1 MSRQWPTWH
10 NGRVRRLIL
19 SCLLCAGALPVRAQI
34 DSERRQL
41 LQLGFNQAVDGRGPL
56 AAYAYYH
63 LNVPQFFSPKR
74 ALRLI
79 LAPGYADGELGFK
92 KALREKTDLGLGLAG
107 GAFADSH
114 TEIRQDRFVRGESY
128 RGDGARASLSLYHD
142 FPKQGPV
149 PLAGILRVES
159 HYSKYT
165 RDSTTDRAFS
175 MPEAQTE
182 VNTRA
187 GLRFG
192 GREPYLVPNLAMEV
206 SAWYESRYRLAPM
219 DYGYAGDRRL
229 EPNSQLFWGRALLI
243 YNKPTSP
250 QRFLVTLSG
259 GTSIR
264 ADRFSAYRLGGDL
277 PMASEFPLSLPGYYY
292 EEISAR
298 RYGLLGG
305 SYIVPLSRDKK
316 TWTGMATAST
326 ALVDYAPGFAQKGK
340 THSGVGVGAA
350 YQSRSKAWHLLTG
363 YGYGFNAAR
372 GNGNGGHTVGLLVQ
386 FDFQRAEIPF
396 FHPADPNRG
405 LHHILRDQRSLPLPL
420 PARLLPPSLRPK
432 P

>member
-1 MSRQWPTWH
+1 MRW
-10 NGRVRRLIL
+10 LIIPF
-19 SCLLCAGALPVRAQI
+19 LLCAGAVPARAQI
-34 DSERRQL
+34 DPERRQL

-56 AAYAYYH
+56 AAYAYYY
-63 LNVPQFFSPKR
+63 LNVPRFLSPKR

-79 LAPGYADGELGFK
+79 VAPAYADSELGFK
-92 KALREKTDLGLGLAG
+92 KALGEKTDLGLGLAG

-142 FPKQGPV
+142 FPPQGPV

-165 RDSTTDRAFS
+165 RDDTTDRAFA

-182 VNTRA
+182 VNGRA
-187 GLRFG
+187 GLRLG

-206 SAWYESRYRLAPM
+206 SAWYEGRWRLAPM
-219 DYGYAGDRRL
+219 DYGYGGDRRI

-243 YNKPTSP
+243 YNEPSSP
-250 QRFLVTLSG
+250 DRFIATLSG

-277 PMASEFPLSLPGYYY
+277 PMATEFPLSLPGYYY

-316 TWTGMATAST
+316 TWTGMVTAST
-326 ALVDYAPGFAQKGK
+326 ALVDYAEGFAQRGK
-340 THSGVGVGAA
+340 THSGVGFGAL
-350 YQSRSKAWHLLTG
+350 YVSRSKAWQVLSG
-363 YGYGFNAAR
+363 YGYGFNASR
-372 GNGNGGHTVGLLVQ
+372 GHGNGGHTVGLLVQ

-396 FHPADPNRG
+396 FHPTDPNQG
-405 LHHILRDQRSLPLPL
+405 LHHILRDQRSLPLPTK
-420 PARLLPPSLRPK
+420 LLPPALRSK
-432 P
+432 N